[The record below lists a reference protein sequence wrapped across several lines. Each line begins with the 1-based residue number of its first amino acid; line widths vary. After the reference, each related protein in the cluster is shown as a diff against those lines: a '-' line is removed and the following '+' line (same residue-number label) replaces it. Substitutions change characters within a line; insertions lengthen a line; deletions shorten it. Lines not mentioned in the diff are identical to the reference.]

1 MSISPEQKEVNK
13 IIKNT
18 IKEMQE
24 VNTYKPQFNATIK
37 IYAENQQ
44 MYNQAYKDF
53 IISGG
58 KMTEEYTNNAGST
71 NIRKTATYMAIE
83 TLRNDLMNYRSMLGL
98 TPLGLKKINDEMKAK
113 KKTSKLTQAVNRN
126 G

>member
-1 MSISPEQKEVNK
+1 MSPEQKEVNK

-18 IKEMQE
+18 IKEMKE

-37 IYAENQQ
+37 IYAETQQ
-44 MYNQAYKDF
+44 IYNNAYKDF

-58 KMTEEYTNNAGST
+58 KTMEEYTNNSGYT
-71 NIRKTATYMAIE
+71 NVRKTATYLAIE
-83 TLRNDLMNYRSMLGL
+83 YLRNDLFNYRSILGL

-113 KKTSKLTQAVNRN
+113 KKTSKLAQALSGN

>member
-1 MSISPEQKEVNK
+1 MSMAPEQKEVKK
-13 IIKNT
+13 IVKKT
-18 IKEMQE
+18 IQEMKD
-24 VNTYKPQFNATIK
+24 VNTYKTQFDATIN

-44 MYNQAYKDF
+44 MYNSAYKDF

-83 TLRNDLMNYRSMLGL
+83 TLRNDLINYRSMLGL
-98 TPLGLKKINDEMKAK
+98 TPLGLKKINDEMNK
-113 KKTSKLTQAVNRN
+113 KKKQSKLVQALNRDK
-126 G
+126 

>member
-1 MSISPEQKEVNK
+1 MSMSPEQKEVNK

-24 VNTYKPQFNATIK
+24 VNTYKPQFDATVK
-37 IYAENQQ
+37 IYAETQQ
-44 MYNQAYKDF
+44 IYNRAYKDF

-58 KMTEEYTNNAGST
+58 RMMEEYTNNSGFT
-71 NIRKTATYMAIE
+71 NIRKTATYLAIE
-83 TLRNDLMNYRSMLGL
+83 NLRSDLVNYRSILGL

-113 KKTSKLTQAVNRN
+113 KKTSKLTQVMSKN